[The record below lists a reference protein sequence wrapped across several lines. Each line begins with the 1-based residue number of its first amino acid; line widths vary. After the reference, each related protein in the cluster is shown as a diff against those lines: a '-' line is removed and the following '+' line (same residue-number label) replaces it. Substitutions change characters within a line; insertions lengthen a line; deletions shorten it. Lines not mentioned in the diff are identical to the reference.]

1 MKEITK
7 AVIPAA
13 GQGARLRPL
22 TNYLSKPM
30 LPLGKK
36 PVLQHI
42 LEELKEAGIP
52 EIAVVAKSD
61 DQKMIDYFG
70 DDASVQFIFDDTLS
84 GPGGAILKTESFVG
98 NEDFVVVFADAP
110 LKGMGR
116 ASYLRDLISLKS
128 ARDVMGAL
136 AIYPIS
142 KEEASS
148 RGVVEFGVD
157 KSTSN
162 KSVRLTDIIEK
173 PSSIPANPWAAACRY
188 VLDNSVFEI
197 LKEVDSDD
205 NGELQLTPALQKMIT
220 GVGKVLGYPLPEG
233 LTRHDTGNFEG
244 YFQAFR
250 AFTSSQK
257 SGL

>member
-7 AVIPAA
+7 AVVPAA
-13 GQGARLRPL
+13 GKGTRMRPL
-22 TNYLSKPM
+22 TDYMSKPM

-70 DDASVQFIFDDTLS
+70 DDASVQFIFDDSLS

-142 KEEASS
+142 QEEASS

-157 KSTSN
+157 KSISS

-173 PSSIPANPWAAACRY
+173 PSSIPADPWAAACRY
-188 VLDNSVFEI
+188 VLDNRIFEI
-197 LKEVDSDD
+197 LKETAPDAH
-205 NGELQLTPALQKMIT
+205 GELQLTPAVRKLIKD
-220 GVGKVLGYPLPEG
+220 GGLVWGCPLAEG